1 MQEFTAF
8 AKGMADEAS
17 HIIRQYFRQPFDIE
31 TKPDDSPVTIADRAV
46 EQRLREMIEK
56 HRPNDGIFG
65 EEFDRKPS
73 KNGLTWVIDP
83 IDGTKSF
90 MIGRPTFG
98 TLIALWEGNKPLLGI
113 IDQAI
118 SGERWIGADGIT
130 TFNDKPVKVR
140 LCEAVK
146 AASVCSTTPAMFSK
160 TGPVYEAFE
169 TGCKMAWGGDCYM
182 YGLLAS
188 GFLDICIEASLKPY
202 DYAAVV
208 PVVQNAGGWISDHAG
223 NPLTLESD
231 GTVIALGDQRL
242 WPEVQALLATARAHI
257 APHHPKQ

>member
-1 MQEFTAF
+1 MQEFVTF
-8 AKGMADEAS
+8 AKGMADEAGN
-17 HIIRQYFRQPFDIE
+17 IIRQYFRQPFDIE
-31 TKPDDSPVTIADRAV
+31 TKADDSPVTIADRTV

-56 HRPNDGIFG
+56 QRPDDGIFG
-65 EEFDRKPS
+65 EEFARKPS

-98 TLIALWEGNKPLLGI
+98 TLIALWEGNTPLLGI
-113 IDQAI
+113 IDQPI
-118 SGERWIGADGIT
+118 SKERWIGADGVT
-130 TFNDKPVKVR
+130 TFNGQAVKSR
-140 LCEAVK
+140 ACANLK
-146 AASVCSTTPAMFSK
+146 AASICSTTPAMFSK

-208 PVVQNAGGWISDHAG
+208 PVVQNAGGWISDYEG
-223 NPLTLESD
+223 KPLTLESE
-231 GTVIALGDQRL
+231 GKVIALGDKTL
-242 WPEVQALLATARAHI
+242 WPEVRKLLT
-257 APHHPKQ
+257 

>member
-1 MQEFTAF
+1 MQEFVTF
-8 AKGMADEAS
+8 AKGMADEAGN
-17 HIIRQYFRQPFDIE
+17 IIRQYFRQPFDIE
-31 TKPDDSPVTIADRAV
+31 TKADDSPVTIADRAV

-56 HRPNDGIFG
+56 QRPDDGIFG
-65 EEFDRKPS
+65 EEFARKPS

-98 TLIALWEGNKPLLGI
+98 TLIALWEGNTPLLGI

-118 SGERWIGADGIT
+118 SGERWIGADGVT
-130 TFNDKPVKVR
+130 TFNGQ
-140 LCEAVK
+140 AVK
-146 AASVCSTTPAMFSK
+146 TRACTHLKSACTASTTPAMFK
-160 TGPVYEAFE
+160 GDDALWKQFDTQ
-169 TGCKMAWGGDCYM
+169 TRMMAWGGDCYM

-208 PVVQNAGGWISDHAG
+208 PVVQNAGGWISDYDG
-223 NPLTLESD
+223 KPLTLESE
-231 GTVIALGDQRL
+231 GKVIALGDKTL
-242 WPEVQALLATARAHI
+242 WPEVRNLLT
-257 APHHPKQ
+257 